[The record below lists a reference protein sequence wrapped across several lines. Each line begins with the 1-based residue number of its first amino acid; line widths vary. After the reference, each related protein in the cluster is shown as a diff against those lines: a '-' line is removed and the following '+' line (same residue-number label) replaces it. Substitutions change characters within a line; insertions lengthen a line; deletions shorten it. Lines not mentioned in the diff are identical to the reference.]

1 MVEGLGVRLQHSIGQ
16 PWYKRAEIIAGG
28 KTSVNQFTL
37 ASTGCDDEMGR
48 TVVSAQFR
56 PASKEISMKG
66 SRVPVILSIAVVA
79 ALSCLSVARAE
90 VGEKTG
96 STAKISEVDF
106 PVSCGPAAQK
116 KFNQAVWILHS
127 FWYDEAVKAFT
138 AVTEIE
144 PDCAMGYW
152 GVAMSHWYPLWY
164 PPNAAAL
171 KAGSEAVDKAAA
183 AKPKTDR
190 ERDYIVAIAAFYRD
204 NDKVDHRTRAV
215 AYEKAMEQVHSKYPD
230 DREAG
235 VFYSLALL
243 ATAPPTDKTYANQ
256 KKARA
261 ILEQVRAEL
270 PDHPGVAHYLIHA
283 NDSPAMAEDGLTAAL
298 CYAAIAPAVPHALH
312 MPSHIFTRLGLWQ
325 QSIDANRAAS
335 AAALAYVREELGPGA
350 FDGETVHSLDYL
362 EYAYLQT
369 GQDRAAKEVVEELRS
384 FGQAK
389 GPNLPM
395 AYAIAAIPARYAVE
409 RRNWAE
415 AAALTPPAMPFPWD
429 RFPWAEA
436 MISFTRALGAAHT
449 GNIAEAQSEIAQ
461 LQSLKQK
468 LDEAKDDYWAKQV
481 EVQRLGAAGMLAYAQ
496 GDNKQALELVR
507 AAAEL
512 DATMDKHPATPAEV
526 LPAREL
532 LADLLLGLG
541 DPAAALKEYE
551 QSLGADRNRFRSM
564 LGMARAAKAT
574 GDTAKARQAYEK
586 LVTLASADSDRPEL
600 AEARAFLAN

>member
-1 MVEGLGVRLQHSIGQ
+1 
-16 PWYKRAEIIAGG
+16 
-28 KTSVNQFTL
+28 
-37 ASTGCDDEMGR
+37 
-48 TVVSAQFR
+48 
-56 PASKEISMKG
+56 MKG
-66 SRVPVILSIAVVA
+66 NRIPVIPSIALVF
-79 ALSCLSVARAE
+79 ALSYLPAARAE
-90 VGEKTG
+90 TG
-96 STAKISEVDF
+96 DKSVSSAKASEVDF
-106 PVSCGPAAQK
+106 PISCGAAAQK
-116 KFNQAVWILHS
+116 QFNEAVWILHS

-171 KAGSEAVDKAAA
+171 KAGSEAVDKAVA

-190 ERDYIVAIAAFYRD
+190 ERDYIAAIATFYRD
-204 NDKVDHRTRAV
+204 NDKIDHRTRAV
-215 AYEKAMEQVHSKYPD
+215 AYEKAMEQVHAKYPD
-230 DREAG
+230 DREGG

-270 PDHPGVAHYLIHA
+270 PNHPGVAHYLIHA
-283 NDSPAMAEDGLTAAL
+283 NDSPDMAEDGLTAAL

-335 AAALAYVREELGPGA
+335 AAALTYVREELGPDA

-369 GQDRAAKEVVEELRS
+369 GRDLAAKEVVEEVQS
-384 FGQAK
+384 FGKAK

-415 AAALTPPAMPFPWD
+415 AAALTPPPTPFPWE

-449 GNIAEAQSEIAQ
+449 GDIAEAQTEIAK
-461 LQSLKQK
+461 LQSLKDK
-468 LDEAKDDYWAKQV
+468 LVQAKDDYWAKQV
-481 EVQRLGAAGMLAYAQ
+481 EVQRLGAAGILARVQ
-496 GDNKQALELVR
+496 GDDKQALELVR
-507 AAAEL
+507 AAAES
-512 DATMDKHPATPAEV
+512 DATMDKH
-526 LPAREL
+526 
-532 LADLLLGLG
+532 G
-541 DPAAALKEYE
+541 
-551 QSLGADRNRFRSM
+551 RSVA
-564 LGMARAAKAT
+564 GARAA
-574 GDTAKARQAYEK
+574 R
-586 LVTLASADSDRPEL
+586 RPP
-600 AEARAFLAN
+600 ARAG